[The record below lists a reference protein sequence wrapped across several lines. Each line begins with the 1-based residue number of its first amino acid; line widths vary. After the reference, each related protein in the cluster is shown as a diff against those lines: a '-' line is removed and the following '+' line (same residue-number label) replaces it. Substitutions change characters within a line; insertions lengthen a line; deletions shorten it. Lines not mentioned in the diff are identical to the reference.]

1 MFHSSHEVGIA
12 LPEPATDDAPTNQDL
27 KQLGIYNAK
36 ALKAFGRR
44 RNQQKW
50 LVENLLLSQS
60 FNVLVG
66 DSGLGKTPLVLQLG
80 LAVAGGSPS
89 WHGYPIPTAGPVLY
103 LNGEMDADDLTQQIE
118 ALSSHLGF
126 AAPPDN
132 FFMHHPDWAGKKQ
145 TDLTGGDRSLMDKVH
160 ASKARL
166 VIVDPLRVFFPE
178 AELDLKKFEELRSWA
193 RKIQTCVLLVHHR
206 RKHDKVNGVYNLA
219 GEPQSWLQEASGL
232 GHLINLTDTRLGV
245 DRPSVG
251 ADLLLCGFV
260 RAHGVLS
267 PVQLQRACDLD
278 GQPVGY
284 ELRQGLRHTSQRAQ
298 DLFQGLPVSFAYK
311 DVHTALQ
318 MGNSA
323 TTRVIDELLRAG
335 VITKLENNQ
344 GYRKQST

>member
-1 MFHSSHEVGIA
+1 MSHSSHEVGDA
-12 LPEPATDDAPTNQDL
+12 LPEPAMDDAPMNPHL
-27 KQLGIYNAK
+27 KELGIYDAK

-44 RNQQKW
+44 LNKQKW
-50 LVENLLLSQS
+50 LVKNLLLSRS

-89 WHGYPIPTAGPVLY
+89 WHGYPIPSTGPVLY
-103 LNGEMDADDLTQQIE
+103 LNGEMDADDLTQQVE
-118 ALSSHLGF
+118 ALSDHLGF
-126 AAPPDN
+126 PAPPAN
-132 FFMHHPDWAGKKQ
+132 FLMYHPDWAGTKQ
-145 TDLTGGDRSLMDKVH
+145 TDLTGDNRLLMDKVH
-160 ASKARL
+160 ASQARL

-193 RKIQTCVLLVHHR
+193 RKTQTCVLLVHHR

-219 GEPQSWLQEASGL
+219 GDPQGWLQETSGL
-232 GHLINLTDTRLGV
+232 SHLINLTDTRLGV
-245 DRPSVG
+245 DRSANG
-251 ADLLLCGFV
+251 ADLSLGGFV
-260 RAHGVLS
+260 RGRNVLS
-267 PVQLQRACDLD
+267 PVQLVRECDPD

-284 ELRQGLRHTSQRAQ
+284 ELRQGLRHTLQRAQ
-298 DLFQGLPVSFAYK
+298 DLFQGLPVLFSYK

-323 TTRVIDELLRAG
+323 TTNVIDELLRAG
-335 VITKLENNQ
+335 VITKLEQNK